1 MILFQ
6 KNIHTILFLGLFVM
20 IFHACERPISAD
32 AVPASFPKNGEVFI
46 DGFSSGLEY
55 LPFADSYFEAFSVDE
70 DTKQDG
76 TASMRFDIPSV
87 GDPNGAYSGA
97 IFPDYG
103 ARDLSEFDALVF
115 WAKATK
121 AATLN
126 EVGFGIDFEEDAF
139 SVSLTDL
146 ALSTN
151 WRKYSLAIPDPSKL
165 TQERGLFWYAE
176 GPEDGEGYSLWIDEL
191 EFISTDNITN
201 AQATI
206 ANGDDITIGTFTGT
220 TNPISGLSYFYTDE
234 NGNEQKLNIAPA
246 YFDFISSDPSVAT
259 VDENGN
265 ILALASGT
273 AVINAKVGDSFAD
286 GSISV
291 QVGGNFE
298 SAPTPQQDEADV
310 ISIFSDSYANK
321 PVDYYNGYWAPFQT
335 TTGDSEM
342 INGDNVLSYK
352 VLNFVGIQ
360 FAVNVPTIDVS
371 EMTHFHADIQPLQGI
386 QAGDFFTVTL
396 LDAGADNTI
405 GTDDDSTADITL
417 NADDLSLGNWASID
431 IPFSSL
437 GSLSQR
443 ANLAQI
449 IFVTDGTIKEVYV
462 DNVYF
467 YKGDDVGGTSPSQSA
482 PVPTQSQNNV
492 ISIFSDAY
500 TNLSGTDFNPNW
512 GQNTSVSQI
521 AIDGNNTLLYEGF
534 NYQGVAFASG
544 VDVTE
549 MEFLH
554 IDYWSANASN
564 LNAFIIS
571 PGPVETAVAL
581 DVPTNGW
588 HSIDINLSEFTPVDL
603 LDVFQMKFEGNGDI
617 YLDNMYFFKN

>member
-1 MILFQ
+1 MILHQ
-6 KNIHTILFLGLFVM
+6 NNLKTMLLIGLFAVA
-20 IFHACERPISAD
+20 FQACERPISED
-32 AVPASFPKNGEVFI
+32 AVLASYPKNGEVFI

-70 DTKQDG
+70 ETKQDG
-76 TASMRFDIPSV
+76 DASMRFDIPSV

-103 ARDLSEFDALVF
+103 ARDLTEFDALVF

-126 EVGFGIDFEEDAF
+126 EVGFGIDFEEDKY
-139 SVSLTDL
+139 SVSLNNV

-151 WRKYSLAIPDPSKL
+151 WRKYIVAIPDPARL

-176 GPEDGEGYSLWIDEL
+176 GPEDGEGYSLWIDEV
-191 EFISTDNITN
+191 EYVSTNDISN
-201 AQATI
+201 ARATI
-206 ANGDDITIGTFTGT
+206 ANGDDFTIGTFSGT
-220 TNPISGLSYFYTDE
+220 TNPINDLSYFYSDE
-234 NGNEQKLNIAPA
+234 NGNDQQLNIAPA

-265 ILALASGT
+265 IEALTSGT
-273 AVINAKVGDSFAD
+273 TVINAMVGGTFAD
-286 GSISV
+286 GSITV
-291 QVGGNFE
+291 QVGGSFT
-298 SAPTPQQDEADV
+298 SAPEPQEDAADV
-310 ISIFSDSYANK
+310 ISIFSDSYTNE

-335 TTGDSEM
+335 TTGDSKD
-342 INGDNVLSYK
+342 INGDNVLSYQE
-352 VLNFVGIQ
+352 LNFVGIQ

-371 EMTHFHADIQPLQGI
+371 EMTHFHADVQPLQDI
-386 QAGDFFTVTL
+386 QVGDFFTLTL

-405 GTDDDSTADITL
+405 GTDDDTSADITL
-417 NADDLSLGNWASID
+417 SADDLSLGNWASID

-437 GSLSQR
+437 GSLSHR
-443 ANLAQI
+443 TNLAQI
-449 IFVTDGTIKEVYV
+449 IFVTDGTITEVYV

-482 PVPTQSQNNV
+482 PEPPQSQDKV

-500 TNLSGTDFNPNW
+500 PNLPSTDFNPNW
-512 GQNTSVSQI
+512 GQNTIVSQI
-521 AIDGNNTLLYEGF
+521 AIDGDNTLLYEGF
-534 NYQGVAFASG
+534 NYQGVALASG
-544 VDVTE
+544 VDVTD

-554 IDYWSANASN
+554 IDYWTANAAN
-564 LNAFIIS
+564 LDAFIIS
-571 PGPVETAVAL
+571 PGPIETAVAL
-581 DVPTNGW
+581 DVPTTGW

-617 YLDNMYFFKN
+617 YLDNIYFFKN